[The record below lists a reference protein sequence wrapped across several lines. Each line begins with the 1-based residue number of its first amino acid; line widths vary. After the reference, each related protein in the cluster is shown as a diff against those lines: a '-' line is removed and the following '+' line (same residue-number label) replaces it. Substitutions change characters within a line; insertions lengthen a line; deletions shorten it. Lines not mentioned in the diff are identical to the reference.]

1 MKSSDS
7 QTNVVVV
14 NNNDTSAQH
23 KEDLLEALR
32 LSQSDSDKDSP
43 LKLSQQDINNS

>member
-7 QTNVVVV
+7 NTNVVVV
-14 NNNDTSAQH
+14 NNNDISAQQ
-23 KEDLLEALR
+23 KDDLLEALR

-43 LKLSQQDINNS
+43 LRQSQQNL